1 MPTAGKVAYLS
12 IDGTDVS
19 NNTDQKSLNRVID
32 QLETSTFGNDDKTF
46 IPGLRSFDLS
56 SSGPWDDVIDA
67 VIDGADDGNTVAFV
81 FGPEGNDSGDVQYSG
96 NCYLAGYNIDT
107 SVAGRADCSAS
118 FQPTG
123 TVTRG
128 TV

>member
-1 MPTAGKVAYLS
+1 MPTAGKTSYLS

-19 NNTDQKSLNRVID
+19 AQTDQESLNRVID
-32 QLETSTFGNDDKTF
+32 QLEVTTFGNDDKAF

-56 SSGPWDDVIDA
+56 SGGLWDDTIDA
-67 VIDGADDGNTVAFV
+67 VIDGADDGSTVAFV

-96 NCYLAGYNIDT
+96 SCYLSGYNID
-107 SVAGRADCSAS
+107 SPVAGSVTYSAS